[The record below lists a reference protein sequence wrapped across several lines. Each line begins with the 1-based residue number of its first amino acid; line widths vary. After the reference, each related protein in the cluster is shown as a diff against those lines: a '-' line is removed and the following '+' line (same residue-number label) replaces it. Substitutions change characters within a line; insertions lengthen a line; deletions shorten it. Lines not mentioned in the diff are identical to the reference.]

1 MKSTRASLWN
11 KLYVSGRGFPRATD
25 VHGSEIC
32 WKKFI
37 NAGKFYNA
45 DILILGGDMTGK
57 AIVPFIKDSKGMYKV
72 NFLEE
77 DMLLDEEGKARMIKN
92 ISDRGYYPI
101 EMTDDRFDELNA
113 DSEKV
118 EKIFVDEVLKMAER
132 WVAFADEKL
141 EGTGIKCFVCPGN
154 DDMFEMDE
162 VLESSKSIIMSE
174 GKILD
179 LDGHYN
185 MISTGWSNPTPW
197 DTHRECSE
205 EEITEKI
212 EAMASKVEN
221 IDRCV
226 FNLHAPPFGSGLDE
240 APELDENLRPKY
252 AGRSLIPVGSTAVR
266 DAILKYQ
273 PPLALTGHIHEG
285 RGIKRMKNTF
295 VVNPGS
301 SYEQS
306 TLLGAIIEMDK
317 KGVKKYVLT
326 SG

>member
-1 MKSTRASLWN
+1 MTTI
-11 KLYVSGRGFPRATD
+11 FFATD

-45 DILILGGDMTGK
+45 DILVLGGDMTGK
-57 AIVPFIKDSKGMYKV
+57 ALVPFIKDAQGKYKV

-77 DMLLDEEGKARMIKN
+77 EMLLDEEGKLTMEKN

-101 EMTDDRFDELNA
+101 NVTDDEYDELNA

-118 EKIFVDEVLKMAER
+118 EQLFVERVLLMAER
-132 WVAFADEKL
+132 WVKFADEKL
-141 EGTGIKCFVCPGN
+141 AGTGMKCFVCPGN
-154 DDMFEMDE
+154 DDMFELDD
-162 VLESSKSIIMSE
+162 VLASSKTITMSE
-174 GKILD
+174 GQILD
-179 LDGHYN
+179 LDGYYE
-185 MISTGWSNPTPW
+185 MLSSGWSNPTPW

-205 EEITEKI
+205 EELAAKI
-212 EAMASKVEN
+212 EAMASKISD

-266 DAILKYQ
+266 DAIMKYQ

-285 RGIKRMKNTF
+285 RGIKRMKKTF

>member
-1 MKSTRASLWN
+1 MTTI
-11 KLYVSGRGFPRATD
+11 FFATD

-45 DILILGGDMTGK
+45 DILVLGGDMTGK
-57 AIVPFIKDSKGMYKV
+57 ALVPFIKDSKGMYKV

-77 DMLLDEEGKARMIKN
+77 EMLLDEEGKARMFKN
-92 ISDRGYYPI
+92 ISDRGYYPLDL
-101 EMTDDRFDELNA
+101 TDDEFEELSA

-118 EKIFVDEVLKMAER
+118 EKLFVNHVLAMAER
-132 WVAFADEKL
+132 WVAFADGKL
-141 EGTGIKCFVCPGN
+141 VGTGIKCFVCPGN
-154 DDMFEMDE
+154 DDMFEIDD
-162 VLESSKSIIMSE
+162 VLESSKSITMAE
-174 GKILD
+174 GKLLD
-179 LDGHYN
+179 LDGHYE

-205 EEITEKI
+205 EELAEKI
-212 EAMASKVEN
+212 EAMASKVPDIN
-221 IDRCV
+221 RCV

-252 AGRSLIPVGSTAVR
+252 AGRSLIPVGSYAVR
-266 DAILKYQ
+266 DAINKYQ

-285 RGIKRMKNTF
+285 RGIKRMKKTF

-306 TLLGAIIEMDK
+306 TLLGSIIEMDK

>member
-1 MKSTRASLWN
+1 MTTI
-11 KLYVSGRGFPRATD
+11 FFATD

-45 DILILGGDMTGK
+45 DILVLGGDMTGK
-57 AIVPFIKDSKGMYKV
+57 ALVPFIRDSKGMYKV

-77 DMLLDEEGKARMIKN
+77 EMLLDDEGKARMMKN
-92 ISDRGYYPI
+92 ISDRGYYPLDL
-101 EMTDDRFDELNA
+101 TDDEFDELSA
-113 DSEKV
+113 DQEKV
-118 EKIFVDEVLKMAER
+118 EKIFVKHVLDMAER
-132 WVAFADEKL
+132 WVTFADEKL
-141 EGTGIKCFVCPGN
+141 AGTGIKCFVCPGN
-154 DDMFEMDE
+154 DDMFEIDA
-162 VLESSKSIIMSE
+162 VLESSKSITMAE

-179 LDGHYN
+179 LDGHYS
-185 MISTGWSNPTPW
+185 MLSTGWSNPTPW

-212 EAMASKVEN
+212 EAMASRVED

-266 DAILKYQ
+266 DAIMKYQ

-285 RGIKRMKNTF
+285 RGIKRMKKTF

-317 KGVKKYVLT
+317 KGVTKYVLT

>member
-1 MKSTRASLWN
+1 MTTI
-11 KLYVSGRGFPRATD
+11 FFATD

-45 DILILGGDMTGK
+45 DILVLGGDMTGK
-57 AIVPFIKDSKGMYKV
+57 ALVPFIKDSAGLYKV

-77 DMLLDEEGKARMIKN
+77 EMLLDEEGKVRMIKN

-101 EMTDDRFDELNA
+101 EITDDRYDELNA

-118 EKIFVDEVLKMAER
+118 EKLFVDEVIKMAER

-141 EGTGIKCFVCPGN
+141 AGTGIKCFVCPGN
-154 DDMFEMDE
+154 DDMFELDDI
-162 VLESSKSIIMSE
+162 LASSKSITMSE
-174 GKILD
+174 GQILD

-185 MISTGWSNPTPW
+185 MLSSGWSNPTPW

-205 EEITEKI
+205 EELAEKI
-212 EAMASKVEN
+212 EAMASKVSD

-226 FNLHAPPFGSGLDE
+226 FNMHAPPFGSGLDE

-266 DAILKYQ
+266 DAIMKYQ

-285 RGIKRMKNTF
+285 RGIKRMKKTF

-317 KGVKKYVLT
+317 KGVTKYVLT

>member
-1 MKSTRASLWN
+1 MTTI
-11 KLYVSGRGFPRATD
+11 FFATD

-37 NAGKFYNA
+37 NAGKFYEA
-45 DILILGGDMTGK
+45 DIIILGGDMTGK
-57 AIVPFIKDSKGMYKV
+57 ALVPFIRDSKGMYKV

-77 DMLLDEEGKARMIKN
+77 EMLLDEEGKNRMLKN

-101 EMTDDRFDELNA
+101 EMTDDRFQELSA
-113 DSEKV
+113 APEKV
-118 EKIFVDEVLKMAER
+118 EKLFVEEVLKMAER
-132 WVAFADEKL
+132 WVAFADDKL
-141 EGTGIKCFVCPGN
+141 AGTGIKCFVCPGN
-154 DDMFEMDE
+154 DDMFELDE
-162 VLESSKSIIMSE
+162 VLTSSKAITMAE
-174 GKILD
+174 GRILD
-179 LDGHYN
+179 LDGYYN
-185 MISTGWSNPTPW
+185 MLSSGWSNPTPW

-205 EEITEKI
+205 EILAGKI
-212 EAMASKVEN
+212 ETMAVQVNDLS
-221 IDRCV
+221 RCV

-266 DAILKYQ
+266 DAIMKYQ

-285 RGIKRMKNTF
+285 RGIKRMKKTF

-306 TLLGAIIEMDK
+306 TLLGAIIEMDQ

>member
-1 MKSTRASLWN
+1 MTTI
-11 KLYVSGRGFPRATD
+11 FFATD

-57 AIVPFIKDSKGMYKV
+57 ALVPFIKDSRGLYKV

-77 DMLLDEEGKARMIKN
+77 EMLLDEKDKIRMAKN

-101 EMTDDRFDELNA
+101 EISDDRFEELSA

-118 EKIFVDEVLKMAER
+118 EKLFVDEVLMMAER

-141 EGTGIKCFVCPGN
+141 AGTGMKCFVCPGN
-154 DDMFEMDE
+154 DDMFELDD
-162 VLESSKSIIMSE
+162 VLASSKTITMAE
-174 GKILD
+174 GQILD

-185 MISTGWSNPTPW
+185 MLSSGWSNPTPW
-197 DTHRECSE
+197 DTHRECRE
-205 EEITEKI
+205 EELLERI
-212 EAMASKVEN
+212 EAMASKVT
-221 IDRCV
+221 DMSRCV
-226 FNLHAPPFGSGLDE
+226 FNLHAPPYGSGLDE

-252 AGRSLIPVGSTAVR
+252 AGRSLIPVGSTSVR
-266 DAILKYQ
+266 DVILKYQ

-285 RGIKRMKNTF
+285 RGIKRMKKTF

>member
-1 MKSTRASLWN
+1 MTTI
-11 KLYVSGRGFPRATD
+11 FFATD

-45 DILILGGDMTGK
+45 DILVLGGDMTGK
-57 AIVPFIKDSKGMYKV
+57 ALVPFIKDKQGMYKV

-77 DMLLDEEGKARMIKN
+77 EMLLDEVGKLTMEKN

-101 EMTDDRFDELNA
+101 NVTDDEYDELNA
-113 DSEKV
+113 DPEKV
-118 EKIFVDEVLKMAER
+118 EKLFVERVLLMAER

-141 EGTGIKCFVCPGN
+141 VGTGMKCFVCPGN
-154 DDMFEMDE
+154 DDMFEIDD
-162 VLESSKSIIMSE
+162 VLASSKSITMAE
-174 GKILD
+174 GRILD
-179 LDGHYN
+179 LDGHYE
-185 MISTGWSNPTPW
+185 MLSSGWSNPTPW

-205 EEITEKI
+205 EELAEKI
-212 EAMASKVEN
+212 EAMASTISD

-266 DAILKYQ
+266 DAIMKYQ

-285 RGIKRMKNTF
+285 RGIKRMKKTF

>member
-1 MKSTRASLWN
+1 MTTI
-11 KLYVSGRGFPRATD
+11 FFATD
-25 VHGSEIC
+25 IHGSEIC

-45 DILILGGDMTGK
+45 DILVLGGDMTGK
-57 AIVPFIKDSKGMYKV
+57 ALVPFIKDAQGKYKV

-77 DMLLDEEGKARMIKN
+77 EMLLDEEGKLTMEKN

-101 EMTDDRFDELNA
+101 NVTDDEYDELNA

-118 EKIFVDEVLKMAER
+118 EQLFVERVLLMAER
-132 WVAFADEKL
+132 WVKFADEKL
-141 EGTGIKCFVCPGN
+141 AGTGMKCFVCPGN
-154 DDMFEMDE
+154 DDMFELDD
-162 VLESSKSIIMSE
+162 VLASSKTITMSE
-174 GKILD
+174 GQILD
-179 LDGHYN
+179 LDGYYE
-185 MISTGWSNPTPW
+185 MLSSGWSNPTPW

-205 EEITEKI
+205 EELAAKI
-212 EAMASKVEN
+212 EAMASKISD

-266 DAILKYQ
+266 DAIMKYQ

-285 RGIKRMKNTF
+285 RGIKRMKKTF

>member
-1 MKSTRASLWN
+1 MTTI
-11 KLYVSGRGFPRATD
+11 FFATD

-45 DILILGGDMTGK
+45 DILVLGGDMTGK
-57 AIVPFIKDSKGMYKV
+57 ALVPFIRDSKGMYKI

-77 DMLLDEEGKARMIKN
+77 EMLLDEEGKARMYKN
-92 ISDRGYYPI
+92 ISDRGYYPL
-101 EMTDDRFDELNA
+101 ELTDDEFEELNA
-113 DSEKV
+113 DQEKV
-118 EKIFVDEVLKMAER
+118 EKLFVKYVLTMAER

-141 EGTGIKCFVCPGN
+141 AGTGIKCFVCPGN
-154 DDMFEMDE
+154 DDMFEIDA
-162 VLESSKSIIMSE
+162 VLEGSKSITMAE

-179 LDGHYN
+179 LDGHFN

-205 EEITEKI
+205 EEIAEKI
-212 EAMASKVEN
+212 EAMASKVDD

-285 RGIKRMKNTF
+285 RGIKRMKKTF

>member
-1 MKSTRASLWN
+1 MTTI
-11 KLYVSGRGFPRATD
+11 FFATD

-45 DILILGGDMTGK
+45 DILVLGGDMTGK
-57 AIVPFIKDSKGMYKV
+57 ALVPFIRDSKGMYKV

-77 DMLLDEEGKARMIKN
+77 EMLLDDEGKARMMKN
-92 ISDRGYYPI
+92 ISDRGYYPLDL
-101 EMTDDRFDELNA
+101 TDDEFDELNA
-113 DSEKV
+113 DQEKV
-118 EKIFVDEVLKMAER
+118 EKLFVKHVLDMAER

-141 EGTGIKCFVCPGN
+141 AGTGIKCFVCPGN
-154 DDMFEMDE
+154 DDMFEIDA
-162 VLESSKSIIMSE
+162 VLESSKSITMAE

-185 MISTGWSNPTPW
+185 MLSTGWSNPTPW

-205 EEITEKI
+205 EEIAAKI
-212 EAMASKVEN
+212 EAMASKVED

-266 DAILKYQ
+266 DAIMKYQ

-285 RGIKRMKNTF
+285 RGIKRMKKTF

-317 KGVKKYVLT
+317 KGVTKYILT

>member
-1 MKSTRASLWN
+1 M
-11 KLYVSGRGFPRATD
+11 
-25 VHGSEIC
+25 
-32 WKKFI
+32 
-37 NAGKFYNA
+37 
-45 DILILGGDMTGK
+45 
-57 AIVPFIKDSKGMYKV
+57 
-72 NFLEE
+72 
-77 DMLLDEEGKARMIKN
+77 
-92 ISDRGYYPI
+92 
-101 EMTDDRFDELNA
+101 
-113 DSEKV
+113 
-118 EKIFVDEVLKMAER
+118 
-132 WVAFADEKL
+132 
-141 EGTGIKCFVCPGN
+141 KCFVCPGN
-154 DDMFEMDE
+154 DDMFEIDD
-162 VLESSKSIIMSE
+162 VLASSKSITMAE
-174 GKILD
+174 GRILD
-179 LDGHYN
+179 LDGHYE
-185 MISTGWSNPTPW
+185 MLSSGWSNPTPW

-205 EEITEKI
+205 EELAEKI
-212 EAMASKVEN
+212 EAMASTISD

-266 DAILKYQ
+266 DAIIKYQ

-285 RGIKRMKNTF
+285 RGIKRMKKTF

>member
-1 MKSTRASLWN
+1 MTTI
-11 KLYVSGRGFPRATD
+11 FFATD

-37 NAGKFYNA
+37 NAGKFYKA
-45 DILILGGDMTGK
+45 DILVLGGDMTGK
-57 AIVPFIKDSKGMYKV
+57 AIVPFIKDSKDLYKV

-77 DMLLDEEGKARMIKN
+77 EMLLDEEAKERMIKN

-101 EMTDDRFDELNA
+101 EMTDERFEELSA
-113 DSEKV
+113 DHEKV

-132 WVAFADEKL
+132 WVNFADERL
-141 EGTGIKCFVCPGN
+141 AGTGIKCFVCPGN
-154 DDMFEMDE
+154 DDMFEIDE
-162 VLESSKSIIMSE
+162 VLAASKTITMAE
-174 GKILD
+174 GQILD

-185 MISTGWSNPTPW
+185 MLSSGWSNPTPW

-205 EEITEKI
+205 EKLAEKI
-212 EAMASKVEN
+212 EAMASQ
-221 IDRCV
+221 ISDMSRCV

-266 DAILKYQ
+266 DLIVKYQ
-273 PPLALTGHIHEG
+273 PVLALTGHIHEG

>member
-1 MKSTRASLWN
+1 MTTI
-11 KLYVSGRGFPRATD
+11 FFATD

-45 DILILGGDMTGK
+45 DIIILGGDMTGK
-57 AIVPFIKDSKGMYKV
+57 ALVPFIKDSKGKYRV

-77 DMLLDEEGKARMIKN
+77 EMYLDEEGKLAMEKN

-101 EMTDDRFDELNA
+101 DVSESEYEELSA
-113 DSEKV
+113 DAAKV
-118 EKIFVDEVLKMAER
+118 ENLFVERVLLMAER
-132 WVAFADEKL
+132 WVKFAEERL
-141 EGTGIKCFVCPGN
+141 SQWGIKCFICPGN
-154 DDMFEMDE
+154 DDMFEIDSVFAASRYITVAEGE
-162 VLESSKSIIMSE
+162 V
-174 GKILD
+174 LD
-179 LDGHYN
+179 LDGHYE

-205 EEITEKI
+205 EELEEKI
-212 EAMASKVEN
+212 EKMAARVSNME
-221 IDRCV
+221 RCV
-226 FNLHAPPFGSGLDE
+226 FNLHAPPYGSGLDE

-252 AGRSLIPVGSTAVR
+252 AGRSLIPVGSHAVQK
-266 DAILKYQ
+266 AILKYQ
-273 PPLALTGHIHEG
+273 PPLALVGHIHEG
-285 RGIKRMKNTF
+285 RGVKKIKKTLCI
-295 VVNPGS
+295 NPGS

-306 TLLGAIIEMDK
+306 TLLGALIELDK

>member
-1 MKSTRASLWN
+1 MTTI
-11 KLYVSGRGFPRATD
+11 FFATD

-45 DILILGGDMTGK
+45 DILVLGGDMTGK
-57 AIVPFIKDSKGMYKV
+57 ALVPFIRDSKGMYKI

-77 DMLLDEEGKARMIKN
+77 EMLLDEEGKARMYKN
-92 ISDRGYYPI
+92 ISDRGYYPL
-101 EMTDDRFDELNA
+101 ELTDDEFEELNA
-113 DSEKV
+113 DQEKV
-118 EKIFVDEVLKMAER
+118 EKLFVKHVLTMAER

-141 EGTGIKCFVCPGN
+141 AGTGIKCFVCPGN
-154 DDMFEMDE
+154 DDMFEIDA
-162 VLESSKSIIMSE
+162 VLEGSKSITMAE

-179 LDGHYN
+179 LDGHFN

-205 EEITEKI
+205 EEIAEKI
-212 EAMASKVEN
+212 EAMASKVDD

-285 RGIKRMKNTF
+285 RGIKRMKKTF

>member
-1 MKSTRASLWN
+1 MTTI
-11 KLYVSGRGFPRATD
+11 FFATD

-45 DILILGGDMTGK
+45 DILVLGGDMTGK
-57 AIVPFIKDSKGMYKV
+57 AIVPFIKDSKGLYKV

-77 DMLLDEEGKARMIKN
+77 EMLLDEEDKARMIKN

-101 EMTDDRFDELNA
+101 EMTDDRFEELSA

-141 EGTGIKCFVCPGN
+141 AGTGIKCFVCPGN
-154 DDMFEMDE
+154 DDMFEIDE
-162 VLESSKSIIMSE
+162 VLASSKTITMSE
-174 GKILD
+174 GQILD

-185 MISTGWSNPTPW
+185 MLSSGWSNPTPW

-205 EEITEKI
+205 EELAEKI
-212 EAMASKVEN
+212 EAMASRVTD

-266 DAILKYQ
+266 DAIVKYQ

-285 RGIKRMKNTF
+285 RGIKRMKKTF

>member
-1 MKSTRASLWN
+1 MTTI
-11 KLYVSGRGFPRATD
+11 FFATD

-57 AIVPFIKDSKGMYKV
+57 ALVPFIKDSKGLYKV

-77 DMLLDEEGKARMIKN
+77 DMLLDEDDKARMIKN

-101 EMTDDRFDELNA
+101 EITDDRFEELSA

-118 EKIFVDEVLKMAER
+118 EKLFVDEVLKMAER

-141 EGTGIKCFVCPGN
+141 AGTGMKCFVCPGN
-154 DDMFEMDE
+154 DDMFELDD
-162 VLESSKSIIMSE
+162 VLASSKTITMAE
-174 GKILD
+174 GQILD

-185 MISTGWSNPTPW
+185 MLSSGWSNPTPW

-205 EEITEKI
+205 EELLERI
-212 EAMASKVEN
+212 EAMTSKVT
-221 IDRCV
+221 DMSRCV
-226 FNLHAPPFGSGLDE
+226 FNLHAPPYGSGLDE

-252 AGRSLIPVGSTAVR
+252 AGRSLIPVGSTVVR
-266 DAILKYQ
+266 DVIMKYQ

-285 RGIKRMKNTF
+285 RGIKRMKKTF

-317 KGVKKYVLT
+317 KGVTKYVLT